1 LKGYIGSNTVARW
14 EEWVRLTAGLE
25 SVSQKLRG
33 LLVKRSGLALAI
45 QGEAGLGKTH
55 AVARLLR
62 EMPCASCSLH
72 ATTLLPQML
81 QAVPRGGRLPA
92 WANRILQRFE
102 ANEEIEPEVGLRA
115 FAALLANLAPFVL
128 HLEDIH
134 EASAGRLELIRL
146 LASLIKQSK
155 GVALVVT
162 TRHAPPEEFEAFRLE
177 PLSFETMRTVLEAK
191 LQSALPLEAARW
203 LFGRTAGHPLFALE
217 FLKYLVGQGNLWNNG
232 QHWVWRTP
240 ERLGLPITVEAL
252 IEEALSTAMQQP
264 FVAQVLQTKAIL
276 PREADLDAWREVSGL
291 EETELREGLR
301 TLTRAGILKND
312 QLSHPLFQEVTLQT
326 MPLAQKRELARR
338 AVRAFANQPVLAVEY
353 LPMADLPSAEQKAW
367 LEAAVQSATSENR
380 LSLAAELTL
389 QSLELYDPI
398 TRTAKARAM
407 AHKVRGVDL
416 PKASSL
422 FERMHVLE
430 VADAYEWAAIL
441 AQIAQLPRALAVLE
455 ALPNTERA
463 KREWLEHWVRT
474 LGLGEDAARVAQAW
488 DEHKHLQNSE
498 NATFLIIVAKS
509 VMTLSRFEDAAQI
522 LERALHHADSDA
534 IRAHVLLTR
543 GRLRGYVGGSAGEYL
558 RQALALFE
566 QVGDSSGVAMAH
578 YRLGIELYYQGR
590 MRPALQHGETAMAL
604 LEKIGDQHYWT
615 CAIMVYSV
623 YTELGLYSEAER
635 GLLEADAH
643 LEQTSF
649 QAIRVDVNTHLSYLY
664 RYWGIPYGATLAVKF
679 ARQALR
685 IAKEIQ
691 NPRVEANA
699 LYHLS
704 KSETLLGHAKEGL
717 QLADQAL
724 ELANRLGFPAMQ
736 RYPYHAR
743 YQALKALGR
752 LDEAII
758 DLTRAEASLRA
769 ADHLQDADFYRIELE
784 MHHGRPLEARICL
797 ERLRQNDN
805 QAWAQNALRLYPE
818 LEAQPIEATPIQNAH
833 TLNVLGELRFNNESI
848 QGRKR
853 QELLVRLLEA
863 RITGQ
868 SGLSRLE
875 LLDTLYP
882 SESEDRAGSRLKELI
897 RGTRAA
903 YGTDVI
909 QTTANGYALGA
920 VQSDAE
926 DFLQLGDSSLW
937 RGAYL
942 QGCDFD
948 SADVVQETLS
958 LRLTPQLEPTLMSD
972 PKEAARL
979 GKIALEMN
987 PYDLECLRFLL
998 RALQTIENYKTL
1010 GRVYDAARARFEEV
1024 SDPLPQ
1030 RWQDFLIPA
1039 KTPEKLTTA

>member
-1 LKGYIGSNTVARW
+1 LSV
-14 EEWVRLTAGLE
+14 GLE
-25 SVSQKLRG
+25 SVRQKLRG
-33 LLVKRSGLALAI
+33 VLVKRSGLALAI

-55 AVARLLR
+55 AVGELLR
-62 EMPCASCSLH
+62 ETPCASCSLH

-81 QAVPRGGRLPA
+81 RAVPRAGRLPT
-92 WANRILQRFE
+92 WAKRILERFE
-102 ANEEIEPEVGLRA
+102 AANEEIEPEVGLRA
-115 FAALLANLAPFVL
+115 FSALLANLAPFVL
-128 HLEDIH
+128 HLEDVH

-146 LASLIKQSK
+146 LASLIKRSK

-162 TRHAPPEEFEAFRLE
+162 TRHAPPEEFEIFQLE
-177 PLSFETMRTVLEAK
+177 PLGFETMQRVLEAR
-191 LQSALPLEAARW
+191 LQSALPISAARW
-203 LFGRTAGHPLFALE
+203 LFERTAGHPLFALE

-264 FVAQVLQTKAIL
+264 FVAQALRTKAIL
-276 PREADLDAWREVSGL
+276 PRDAGFEIWREVSGL
-291 EETELREGLR
+291 EEAELREGLR
-301 TLTRAGILKND
+301 ALTRAGILKND

-338 AVRAFANQPVLAVEY
+338 AVRAFSDQPVLAVEY
-353 LPMADLPSAEQKAW
+353 LGVADLPPAQQKAW
-367 LEAAVQSATSENR
+367 LETAVQSAMAQTR
-380 LSLAAELTL
+380 WSLAAELTL
-389 QSLELYDPI
+389 QSLGLYEPAE
-398 TRTAKARAM
+398 RTAKARAM

-422 FERMHVLE
+422 FERMDALE
-430 VADAYEWAAIL
+430 FADAYEWATIL
-441 AQIAQLPRALAVLE
+441 AQIAQLPRALAALE
-455 ALPNTERA
+455 ALPEAEKN

-474 LGLGEDAARVAQAW
+474 LGLGEDAARAAQVW
-488 DEHKHLQNSE
+488 DEHPALHGSE
-498 NATFLIIVAKS
+498 NASFLIVVAKS
-509 VMTLSRFEDAAQI
+509 VMTLSRFEDAARI
-522 LERALHHADSDA
+522 LERAFQHADSDA

-543 GRLRGYVGGSAGEYL
+543 GRLRGYVGGSPGEHL

-566 QVGDSSGVAMAH
+566 QLGDSSGVAMAH

-623 YTELGLYSEAER
+623 YTELGMYPEAER

-649 QAIRVDVNTHLSYLY
+649 QAIRVDVSTHLSYLY

-685 IAKEIQ
+685 IAREIQ

-724 ELANRLGFPAMQ
+724 ELATRLGFPAMQ

-752 LDEAII
+752 LDEAMI

-769 ADHLQDADFYRIELE
+769 ADHLQDADFFALELA
-784 MHHGRPLEARICL
+784 MHHGRVLEARTYL
-797 ERLRQNDN
+797 ERLRENDN
-805 QAWAQNALRLYPE
+805 QAWVQNALRLYPE
-818 LEAQPIEATPIQNAH
+818 LEAQPIEAPSVANAH
-833 TLNVLGELRFNNESI
+833 TLNVLGELRLNGESI

-875 LLDTLYP
+875 LLDALYP
-882 SESEDRAGSRLKELI
+882 SEPEDRASSRLKELI

-903 YGTDVI
+903 YSADVI
-909 QTTANGYALGA
+909 TTTANEYALGA
-920 VQSDAE
+920 LQSDAE
-926 DFLQLGDSSLW
+926 DFLQSGDPGLW
-937 RGAYL
+937 RGVYL
-942 QGCDFD
+942 QSCDFG

-958 LRLTPQLEPTLMSD
+958 LRLTPQLEPALSND

-987 PYDLECLRFLL
+987 PYDLECLHFLL
-998 RALQTIENYKTL
+998 RALQAIGNYKTL
-1010 GRVYDAARARFEEV
+1010 GRVYDAARDRFDEV
-1024 SDPLPQ
+1024 NDPLPQ
-1030 RWQDFLIPA
+1030 RWQDFLAPA
-1039 KTPEKLTTA
+1039 KTPEKLTVA